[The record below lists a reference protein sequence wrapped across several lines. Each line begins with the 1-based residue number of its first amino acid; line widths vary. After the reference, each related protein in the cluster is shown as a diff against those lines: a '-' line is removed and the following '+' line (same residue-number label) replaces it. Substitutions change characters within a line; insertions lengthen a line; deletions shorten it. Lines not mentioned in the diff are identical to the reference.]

1 MTMVSASRTTVIL
14 GSPRSGRLEG
24 RTAVFAA
31 FVILLAIA
39 SVPLFSTVLPPLVD
53 YPNHLARLHLI
64 AEGGNQFYAVQ
75 WAPLPD
81 LAADL
86 IVPALAQIVPLAMA
100 GKLFL
105 VLTFALIAGA
115 TVWLNRA
122 ATGRWRLWPLL
133 AFLLLYDRIL
143 LWGFLNY
150 LFGLGLAICG
160 LALWLSLDDKPA
172 WRAGASAFVALAC
185 FLSHIAAFGV
195 YTLAVAGIELLPML
209 RFWRTANYR
218 GLTARLAIDA
228 VPFVLPAILFLFFQ
242 PSGAGGPINYGNFA
256 RKADLLF
263 SVFDNYI
270 RPFDIACFALFV
282 ALFAVLAWWRRLWV
296 APRLTVAL
304 AILFAAYLLLPSQ
317 MMTGSGVDRRIPVA
331 LFLLLIAASAPNLP
345 RRAAR
350 LVGIGVAAVFIAR
363 MAVIEAVWRHADTLY
378 AADIA
383 VIDTLPERAKL
394 AVAYPSRDV
403 NAGAIPQLHV
413 ATLAAA
419 RREAFVP
426 TIFAYRTQQ
435 PVVLRPPYDTLAGR
449 TSPAQ
454 LWAAFVDGDPGARAA
469 AAPALRDYDFIVF
482 ADRDPFAVPADA
494 CLKPVSSVP
503 RFQLFA
509 LRPGCF

>member
-1 MTMVSASRTTVIL
+1 MV
-14 GSPRSGRLEG
+14 
-24 RTAVFAA
+24 AA
-31 FVILLAIA
+31 FILLLAIV

-64 AEGGNQFYAVQ
+64 AEGGNQFYAVR

-86 IVPALAQIVPLAMA
+86 VVPALAQIIPLGMA

-105 VLTFALIAGA
+105 VLTFALLAGG
-115 TVWLNRA
+115 TVWLNRT
-122 ATGRWRLWPLL
+122 ATGSWRLWPLL

-150 LFGLGLAICG
+150 LFGLGLAVCG
-160 LALWLSLDDKPA
+160 LALWLSLDAKPA
-172 WRAGASAFVALAC
+172 WRLGASALVALAC
-185 FLSHIAAFGV
+185 FLSHIAAFGI
-195 YTLAVAGIELLPML
+195 YALAVAGIELPQML
-209 RFWRTANYR
+209 RLWRTADYR
-218 GLTARLAIDA
+218 GFAARLAIGA
-228 VPFVLPAILFLFFQ
+228 VQFVLPTILFLFFQ
-242 PSGAGGPINYGNFA
+242 PSGAGGPISYGNFA

-270 RPFDIACFALFV
+270 RPFDIACFALLV
-282 ALFAVLAWWRRLWV
+282 ALFAVLAWRRRLWI
-296 APRLTVAL
+296 APRLGVAL
-304 AILFAAYLLLPSQ
+304 AILLAAYLLLPSQ

-331 LFLLLIAASAPNLP
+331 LLLLLIAASAPSVPL
-345 RRAAR
+345 RAAR
-350 LVGIGVAAVFIAR
+350 LVGIAVAAMFIAR
-363 MAVIEAVWRHADTLY
+363 MAVIEAVWLRADRLY

-383 VIDTLPERAKL
+383 VIDTLPQGAKL
-394 AVAYPSRDV
+394 AVASPSRNV

-426 TIFAYRTQQ
+426 TVFAYRTQQ
-435 PVVLRPPYDTLAGR
+435 PLVLRPPYDTLAAR

-454 LWAAFVDGDPGARAA
+454 LWAAFVDGDAGARAA
-469 AAPALRDYDFIVF
+469 VAPALRDYDFVVF
-482 ADRDPFAVPADA
+482 ADRDPFAAPADP
-494 CLKPVSSVP
+494 CLKPMSSVP

-509 LRPGCF
+509 LQPGCF

>member
-1 MTMVSASRTTVIL
+1 
-14 GSPRSGRLEG
+14 LEVH
-24 RTAVFAA
+24 RRVVVAA
-31 FVILLAIA
+31 FVVLLAIV

-53 YPNHLARLHLI
+53 YPNHLTRLHLI
-64 AEGGNQFYAVQ
+64 AEGGNQFYAVR
-75 WAPLPD
+75 WGPLPD
-81 LAADL
+81 LAAD
-86 IVPALAQIVPLAMA
+86 IMVPALAQIVPLDLA

-105 VLTFALIAGA
+105 VLTFALLASG
-115 TVWLNRA
+115 TVWLNRI

-160 LALWLSLDDKPA
+160 LALWLSLDEKPA

-185 FLSHIAAFGV
+185 FLSHIAAFGI
-195 YTLAVAGIELLPML
+195 YALAIAGIELPPML
-209 RFWRTANYR
+209 RLWRTADYR
-218 GLTARLAIDA
+218 GLAARLAVGA
-228 VPFVLPAILFLFFQ
+228 LPFVLPAIVFLFFQ
-242 PSGAGGPINYGNFA
+242 PPGAGGRINYGNFA

-270 RPFDIACFALFV
+270 RPFDIVCFALLAV
-282 ALFAVLAWWRRLWV
+282 LFAALAWRRRLWI
-296 APRLTVAL
+296 APRLGLAL
-304 AILFAAYLLLPSQ
+304 AVLLAAYLLLPSQ

-345 RRAAR
+345 PRAAR
-350 LVGIGVAAVFIAR
+350 LVGIAVAAMFIAR
-363 MAVIEAVWRHADTLY
+363 MAVIEAVWLQADRLY

-383 VIDTLPERAKL
+383 VIDTLPQRAKL
-394 AVAYPSRDV
+394 AVGYPSRDV

-435 PVVLRPPYDTLAGR
+435 PLVLRPPYDTLAAR
-449 TSPAQ
+449 TSPSQ
-454 LWAAFVDGDPGARAA
+454 LWAAFVDGDAEARAA
-469 AAPALRDYDFIVF
+469 VAPVLRAYDFVVF
-482 ADRDPFAVPADA
+482 ADRDPFAVPADR
-494 CLKPVSSVP
+494 CLKPMSSVP

-509 LRPGCF
+509 LQPGCF